1 MNKNELLNLYKNHII
16 EVRHTTYGETYIE
29 VDKNDLYEIV
39 TEVVSMLNGTLM
51 TMVCVDE
58 LKYSQKGVIAD
69 KKNRYKIYY
78 AFRIPGGVKHDE
90 ITKELLVIVTGVSE
104 DEPEIYSITDICLAA
119 NWYEREIFDM
129 FGIYPQNH
137 LDLTGLV
144 HHHNFPKNVFPMRK
158 DFIVSTQ
165 VEAVNKIEADHKVQG
180 GGTYL
185 LPVGPIHAGIIEPGH
200 FRFSC
205 FGEHIIN
212 LDAQLFYTHKGLEKI
227 SEGMGILN
235 ANFISERVC
244 GVCSLSHSV
253 AYSQAVEK
261 INMAEVPERARAI
274 RVILL
279 ELERISGHLT
289 DLMGIAVDVAYYHA
303 SNYISRLREE
313 IMSAAY
319 EVLRSRYF
327 RSINMPGGLRRD
339 IGGDSIKK
347 LLNAA
352 LKIKKEIVVAEDMLY
367 NSTTFLERVETTG
380 RLFTKTA
387 RAIGVVGVGARGS
400 NIHCDA
406 RKAFSYETYGKLDFN
421 EILHDK
427 LDVYARMSV
436 RFGEIKE
443 SAGIIEQSAA
453 SLKAGPVSVKIDRA
467 APFKPAFGITEA
479 PKGEHTH
486 FIIFDDESKIY
497 RYHIR
502 SASYA
507 NWLALTFAVK
517 GDIVPDFPVIN
528 KSFNLCYC
536 SCDK

>member
-1 MNKNELLNLYKNHII
+1 MNKNELLNVYKNHIT
-16 EVRHTTYGETYIE
+16 EVTHTTCGETYVE
-29 VDKNDLYEIV
+29 VSADYLYELV

-51 TMVCVDE
+51 TMFCVDE
-58 LKYSQKGVIAD
+58 LKYNH
-69 KKNRYKIYY
+69 KNTAAAKNSRYKIYY
-78 AFRIPGGVKHDE
+78 AFRIQSANNDE
-90 ITKELLVIVTGVSE
+90 IKKELLVITISVGE
-104 DEPEIYSITDICLAA
+104 KEPEIASITDICLAA

-129 FGIYPQNH
+129 FGIYPRNH
-137 LDLTGLV
+137 LELAGLI
-144 HHHNFPKNVFPMRK
+144 HHHDFPKDVFPMRK
-158 DFIVSTQ
+158 DFAASTKIA
-165 VEAVNKIEADHKVQG
+165 EVNKIEAKPKVLG

-227 SEGMGILN
+227 TEGMNHIN
-235 ANFISERVC
+235 ANFIAERVC

-261 INMAEVPERARAI
+261 IASAEVPARARTI

-279 ELERISGHLT
+279 ELERMAGHLT

-303 SNYISRLREE
+303 SNFISKLRED
-313 IMSAAY
+313 IQSAAY

-339 IGGDSIKK
+339 ISADSIKI
-347 LLNAA
+347 LLGAA
-352 LKIKKEIVVAEDMLY
+352 LKIKKDIRTAEDMLY

-387 RAIGVVGVGARGS
+387 RSLGVVGVGARGS
-400 NIHCDA
+400 NISCDA
-406 RKAFSYETYGKLDFN
+406 RKAFNYEIYDKLVFS
-421 EILHDK
+421 EITHTG
-427 LDVYARMSV
+427 LDVYARMCV
-436 RFGEIKE
+436 RFNEIKE
-443 SAGIIEQSAA
+443 SAAIIEQAA
-453 SLKAGPVSVKIDRA
+453 AMLKPGPVVVNIGKPPA
-467 APFKPAFGITEA
+467 FKPAFGITES

-486 FIIFDDESKIY
+486 FLIFDDDSKLY
-497 RYHIR
+497 RYHLR